1 MELLVKVSKN
11 MQQLTVSSSL
21 DNAIIKVKKA
31 L

>member
-21 DNAIIKVKKA
+21 DNAMGVFRPR
-31 L
+31 